1 MRTLRRFYRR
11 QLAELRLAPR
21 RRVITGEISRELGV
35 PVRLERTGAR
45 GHDSI
50 YYAMAEKHPLGVLR
64 VLNPFLARKSP
75 PADMPFV
82 SLPPELRLTHEWE
95 AYGKLAPRGLAPRP
109 LWRCD
114 DAILCT
120 FIEAPRFSATLNTNP
135 MRLWELAATAARGIR
150 AIHDAD
156 LVHMDACF
164 ANLLGDDRSLP
175 VWIDFE
181 YGPAP
186 GLSETAAR
194 AYDYL
199 RLIES
204 SLKFLTPDQRREP
217 GRWIQAMDSLPDDE
231 ARAVDLKPLQ
241 PALQR
246 LLADAALV
254 AELRQIFPRLGAS

>member
-1 MRTLRRFYRR
+1 MRSLKRFCRR
-11 QLAELRLAPR
+11 QFAEIRLASR
-21 RRVITGEISRELGV
+21 RQVIAEEITRELGV
-35 PVRLERTGAR
+35 PVRLKLTGAR

-50 YYAMAEKHPLGVLR
+50 YYVMAGRRRLGVLR
-64 VLNPFLARKSP
+64 VLNPFLVRRHP

-82 SLPPELRLTHEWE
+82 SLAPELRLTHEWE
-95 AYGKLAPRGLAPRP
+95 AYGKLAPRGLAPQP

-114 DAILCT
+114 DAILCA
-120 FIEAPRFSATLNTNP
+120 FIESPRFSAALEENP
-135 MRLWELAATAARGIR
+135 ARLWELAATAARGIR
-150 AIHDAD
+150 AIHEAD

-164 ANLLGDDRSLP
+164 ANLLGNGRGLP

-186 GLSETAAR
+186 GVSRGAAR

-204 SLKFLTPDQRREP
+204 SLKFLQPDQRCEP
-217 GRWIQAMDSLPDDE
+217 GRWVQAIESLPDVQ
-231 ARAVDLKPLQ
+231 ARTADLKPLQ

-246 LLADAALV
+246 LLADAELV
-254 AELRQIFPRLGAS
+254 AELRQVFPRLGL